1 MVNHKKYGFVKV
13 LALSASNRGGL
24 ALIATSGYGTFWVRA
39 RAIGVR
45 LYR

>member
-1 MVNHKKYGFVKV
+1 MAKHKKYGFVKV

-24 ALIATSGYGTFWVRA
+24 ALISSDEWGVFWVRA
-39 RAIGVR
+39 RSLGVR